1 MRSLGEKDEAMR
13 RLALDSPLATTDE
26 AVGFMS
32 FVTEVARR
40 VSKTMREL
48 EPLSA
53 GDAVRWV
60 DYWTAAGMFS
70 EGGQTI

>member
-13 RLALDSPLATTDE
+13 LQALETMDE
-26 AVGFMS
+26 AVGFTS

-48 EPLSA
+48 EPFSA